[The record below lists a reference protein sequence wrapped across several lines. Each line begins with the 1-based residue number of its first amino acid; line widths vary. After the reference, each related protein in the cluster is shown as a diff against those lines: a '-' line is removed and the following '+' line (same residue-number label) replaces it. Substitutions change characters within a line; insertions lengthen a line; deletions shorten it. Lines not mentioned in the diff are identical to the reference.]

1 MPCQFF
7 EVVCHH
13 KGQTALG
20 QLRDDTE
27 TAKLRG
33 DHDHDVRE

>member
-13 KGQTALG
+13 EDQTALS
-20 QLRDDTE
+20 QWREDNE